1 MTKTKRIHTPAAGVP
16 TVEDIAESPQAAEAP
31 ARVAAPDA
39 PAAPT
44 SPKAGKGRRKPK
56 PAQASAEAAKP
67 AKAPTKI
74 QVLLDLLRRP
84 QGALIGDLAA
94 ATGWQV
100 HSVRGALA
108 GHIKKK
114 LNLDVVSEKSEAG
127 RVYRVADR
135 EPVA

>member
-1 MTKTKRIHTPAAGVP
+1 MAKIKKTQTPAAGAP
-16 TVEDIAESPQAAEAP
+16 AVEDTA
-31 ARVAAPDA
+31 AAPQVAPPDD

-44 SPKAGKGRRKPK
+44 SPKAGKARRKPK
-56 PAQASAEAAKP
+56 PIDAAAAAAEP

-114 LNLDVVSEKSEAG
+114 LTLDVVSEKTEAG
-127 RVYRVADR
+127 RVYHVADR